1 MFKLIERR
9 ADSIQQ
15 EDIYE
20 GPSGQTISAIYPKD
34 KRGLIDIYRIKL
46 TLVKQDKTIKQFT
59 TNRHYIL
66 TNTNHAEMQNFSVDH
81 MYHFLINLN
90 RSQQGHSRK
99 TLTKVLYELL
109 EEMHKKQQ
117 L

>member
-34 KRGLIDIYRIKL
+34 KKGLIDIYCIQL
-46 TLVKQDKTIKQFT
+46 TLTKKDKIIKKFT
-59 TNRHYIL
+59 TNRQYIL
-66 TNTNHAEMQNFSVDH
+66 SHTNHAETQSFSVDH
-81 MYHFLINLN
+81 MYHFLVNLN
-90 RSQQGHSRK
+90 RARTGGSRK
-99 TLTKVLYELL
+99 TLTKVLYELI
-109 EEMHKKQQ
+109 EEMRKKQQ